1 MEVREIVNYY
11 INETLHTLE
20 VTFKTNNDNDDE
32 LRVDQVDLN
41 EAENFGFLFTKTN
54 VEDLYEDLNLDE
66 DVFDI
71 DEDEDGNDIIVIR
84 YCRGDKK
91 SLRKLTE
98 KGRILMYDKYGYDFS
113 DDKQDTL
120 STMRGYFG
128 DK

>member
-71 DEDEDGNDIIVIR
+71 DEDEEVISFLNEYYAIYPER
-84 YCRGDKK
+84 LPSVTIY
-91 SLRKLTE
+91 
-98 KGRILMYDKYGYDFS
+98 
-113 DDKQDTL
+113 
-120 STMRGYFG
+120 
-128 DK
+128 

>member
-71 DEDEDGNDIIVIR
+71 DEDEDEEIEVEEVISFLNEYYAIYPER
-84 YCRGDKK
+84 LPSVTIY
-91 SLRKLTE
+91 
-98 KGRILMYDKYGYDFS
+98 
-113 DDKQDTL
+113 
-120 STMRGYFG
+120 
-128 DK
+128 

>member
-1 MEVREIVNYY
+1 MKKIIRLTETDLARIVKRVIKEEMDDVYTDSREDFQFDIQA
-11 INETLHTLE
+11 
-20 VTFKTNNDNDDE
+20 
-32 LRVDQVDLN
+32 VDCDPSQEYTEGTV
-41 EAENFGFLFTKTN
+41 
-54 VEDLYEDLNLDE
+54 
-66 DVFDI
+66 DI

-98 KGRILMYDKYGYDFS
+98 KCRILMYDKYGYDFS